1 VSGERHLVAS
11 FALATFATIYSAVVI
26 APLVTQISADFGV
39 TAGTVGL
46 VAAAYA
52 IPGVFV
58 GALAGPFAD
67 RHGRR
72 LPLVAGTILLG
83 SSTIASAFAPDLV
96 MLGALR
102 VVAGVG
108 AAVILPNM
116 MAALADHF
124 EQPRRSRMIALIF
137 MANTTGSLAGIALAG
152 IVAER
157 FGWRV
162 SLALA
167 GAIAIVAA
175 ATLLR
180 APIRRITA
188 VHAPMIESFRRVLS
202 DTSASALLASNFLGV
217 VAWQTWVIYIVVF
230 FERQYGLAH
239 GLASTYAIVL
249 GGGMLVGSQLGAML
263 GNRHGQR
270 IVLAASMTGYGTLL
284 VLVTTLVPALPLAI
298 ALCAAGGFLFGLRA
312 TSNAALMTE
321 QVPLFRSTVLGL
333 SATTVAGAIAT
344 SGALGGMLLDASGF
358 VALALFCLAAAA
370 GSGAIAVARV
380 SEVAPAVV
388 RSPGPDVAAAD

>member
-1 VSGERHLVAS
+1 
-11 FALATFATIYSAVVI
+11 VI
-26 APLVTQISADFGV
+26 APLVTQISFELGV
-39 TAGTVGL
+39 TVGTVGL

-72 LPLVAGTILLG
+72 LPLVAGTTLLG
-83 SSTIASAFAPDLV
+83 LSTIASAFAPNIV
-96 MLGALR
+96 TLGALR
-102 VVAGVG
+102 AVAGIG
-108 AAVILPNM
+108 AAMILPNM

-124 EQPRRSRMIALIF
+124 EQPRRSRVIALVFI
-137 MANTTGSLAGIALAG
+137 ANTTGNLAGIAVAG
-152 IVAER
+152 VVAEL

-162 SLALA
+162 SIALA

-175 ATLLR
+175 AALLR
-180 APIRRITA
+180 APLRRIMT
-188 VHAPMIESFRRVLS
+188 VRAPLIESFRRVLG
-202 DTSASALLASNFLGV
+202 DASASALLASNFLGV

-249 GGGMLVGSQLGAML
+249 GAGMLLGSQLGATL

-270 IVLAASMTGYGTLL
+270 IVLAASMTGYGALL
-284 VLVTTLVPALPLAI
+284 VLVTALAPALPLAI

-321 QVPLFRSTVLGL
+321 QVPVFRSTVLGL
-333 SATTVAGAIAT
+333 SATTVAGAIAA
-344 SGALGGMLLDASGF
+344 SGALGGMLLDSSGF
-358 VALALFCLAAAA
+358 VALALFCLLAAA

-380 SEVAPAVV
+380 AEVGPTPA
-388 RSPGPDVAAAD
+388 RSPGPDIAAAD